1 VLLSKFIFAKLF
13 SSINYRGEKI
23 KSNRLIMNMAN
34 ISVLVET
41 QDENQIGA
49 AGLDPYSS
57 CLAV

>member
-1 VLLSKFIFAKLF
+1 
-13 SSINYRGEKI
+13 
-23 KSNRLIMNMAN
+23 MNMAN
-34 ISVLVET
+34 VSALAET